1 MIAYVHTSIRV
12 LEGWFCVVVLR
23 ACVRYSSRRCV
34 PAWSRVGVCPLVRV
48 VACVCWFGARVWVCA
63 RVCVRVRVVACVPA
77 RVCAGWFGVCACVGG
92 RACVRG
98 PPLVVCCGGFLLSR
112 TPWGAVPL
120 ARPGLAS
127 RFGMLLGVSPVL

>member
-1 MIAYVHTSIRV
+1 MPMPILASVCWEAGFVWLCGGWVCGIPRV
-12 LEGWFCVVVLR
+12 VAWWCCGVLR
-23 ACVRYSSRRCV
+23 VVAWSRACGCV
-34 PAWSRVGVCPLVRV
+34 PACL
-48 VACVCWFGARVWVCA
+48 
-63 RVCVRVRVVACVPA
+63 RVCGCGCV
-77 RVCAGWFGVCACVGG
+77 WGG
-92 RACVRG
+92 PRACVRG